1 MDFLTIEITSKKVR
15 GKNVDLS
22 TSKITSKKVHVT
34 MWIFQPL
41 KLHGKGSGSDVEI
54 LRNLVLEYQRNIQ
67 VESTWNRWG
76 VPIGYVVHQF

>member
-1 MDFLTIEITSKKVR
+1 
-15 GKNVDLS
+15 
-22 TSKITSKKVHVT
+22 